1 MTADAFL
8 LYLDAL
14 PVRTSIPLFLISL
27 IQVFVRTS
35 NPDIAQSVP
44 DCIEDEF
51 LVALYLS
58 GKLPEGLNT
67 GMGNPPSPL
76 VKEETG
82 LFRVMAFEY
91 HPQLLLHVIGMVIA
105 LAVTLY
111 LLKPAPLVLCKI
123 LRSLADGE
131 R

>member
-67 GMGNPPSPL
+67 GVGNPPSPL

-82 LFRVMAFEY
+82 LFRVM
-91 HPQLLLHVIGMVIA
+91 
-105 LAVTLY
+105 Y